1 MDNFQQQIH
10 EAEIILSGSS
20 DPDQKAQVLDELRQV
35 VEKAD
40 RSRKAEVKRAREL
53 LDRYTN
59 SGPPKRDRELA
70 HYERRWNEL
79 QGLHDGRLFELLG
92 ELKEKPHIATR
103 LFPAVITS
111 LRAWIE
117 KATENITDFNPEEV
131 LVLNKFIDVIT
142 QVDIYRVELADL
154 KELHNALFRRRYAE
168 VSHKIFESVEAWD
181 DQEAWRQLDLL
192 EDAPADLAETVGA
205 LRERIYAM
213 CNVKQKVEALL
224 HHWPQSVPTSWAD
237 VGALVRSPEE
247 AFKIHQEHYIPQQWD
262 KQLKERTEKALDLAG
277 QFLMERAKAVS
288 SISDVRR
295 FWENYQN
302 LSLSRIHDELKPQGQ
317 WFQRF
322 LEHTRNR
329 VSLDVQRAENPQAL
343 DVISTR
349 LLKEKAELP
358 TFINS
363 EGGWLL
369 SNVMSVSAAW
379 DAMVTGADFAVP
391 DSTQLPLPQQFVN
404 DTAIYSEWLDQ
415 IQTAF
420 AKLEVVDEH
429 LSEELYREAL
439 GVAQS
444 VLDQKPDHL
453 LATQLKEKAN
463 FGIARL
469 QVDSALSVWDF
480 TRLIELSKTLREK
493 PAFGYFVDNEEELRL
508 WLEPYVNR
516 EKLTTW
522 EGAQLWWANW
532 KTAVGKIPRQ
542 PPDSLM
548 KAMRREEEKRRDEWA
563 EVLGELI
570 NQDLAPEECEEI
582 ADSLK
587 EGSESLHVQ
596 SFQQSFRLKADV
608 GKADRCIT
616 NREWDEAQRIIGSL
630 DENYHDTRTIRRLKL
645 RLEVERAKEA
655 GVDALAK
662 VLKSEWGIFKSS
674 FDDPLALLINAIE
687 DAWREERDEAI
698 VILGEVARRELT
710 REHESNPQ
718 LEQIRQWH
726 DWFMV
731 EQAIKSDES
740 ATSLRQL
747 ISYIKNHKQ
756 SEAMLQKR
764 IERLVHQWQKQRSL
778 VMLALVDQ
786 MFDWVSLAQDPEEI
800 LKEDSDKTSVRVL
813 DRIERQADIELEQLL
828 TLQQEVSVVD
838 TAWRTLAEYRNLVKQ
853 SLNLTTQVSP
863 RLRPSKR
870 FEEAKLLLGH
880 LIKVK
885 TDLAELVN
893 ADLRQP
899 MNKEKL
905 DVVIAILQRELPSNV
920 RSREKLLTQATRLE
934 PLSKLNSIENNI
946 VNYARLCG
954 SERDVDFYEPG
965 AFTNLAGKLRE
976 LIGRFHEAQLVQQKG
991 QPSQMWRIVSEEYT
1005 RKVYELACIYAPRP
1019 PGADLKRLAAKMDEL
1034 DKQERKFRDL
1044 MDKIWNAKPSLGADS
1059 TFNPGQHDGFLKNFP
1074 QTPPLSRR
1082 DYLFFKYRC
1091 AEAEPLKNIISQSR
1105 DKLPAW
1111 IQTYLEKDIPQ
1122 CADEI

>member
-1 MDNFQQQIH
+1 MDIQQQIH
-10 EAEIILSGSS
+10 ELEIILSGSN
-20 DPDQKAQVLDELRQV
+20 DPEQKSRVLEELRQV
-35 VEKAD
+35 VEGAG
-40 RSRKAEVKRAREL
+40 RARTAEVRRAREL
-53 LDRYTN
+53 LDHYTN
-59 SGPPKRDRELA
+59 SGPLKRDRELA
-70 HYERRWNEL
+70 EYERRWDEL
-79 QGLHDGRLFELLG
+79 QGLIDVRLFDLLG
-92 ELKEKPHIATR
+92 ELREKSHIATR
-103 LFPAVITS
+103 LFPAVIKS
-111 LRAWIE
+111 LRNWIR
-117 KATENITDFNPEEV
+117 KATEEISDFNQEEV

-142 QVDIYRVELADL
+142 QVDIYRVELPDL
-154 KELHNALFRRRYAE
+154 KDLHHALFRRRYAE
-168 VSHKIFESVEAWD
+168 VSRKISVSVEAWD

-192 EDAPADLAETVGA
+192 EDAPADLAETVGL

-224 HHWPQSVPTSWAD
+224 QHWPQSVPASWAD
-237 VGALVRSPEE
+237 VAALDRYPEE
-247 AFKIHQEHYIPQQWD
+247 AFKIRHENYIPRNWD
-262 KQLKERTEKALDLAG
+262 TQLEKRLEEALDLAG
-277 QFLMERAKAVS
+277 RFLMERAKAAG
-288 SISDVRR
+288 SISDVRK

-302 LSLSRIHDELKPQGQ
+302 LSLSRIPDQLKPLGQ

-329 VSLDVQRAENPQAL
+329 VSLDIERARNPQAL
-343 DVISTR
+343 NTISTR
-349 LLKEKAELP
+349 LLKEKLELP
-358 TFINS
+358 NFINS
-363 EGGWLL
+363 EIEWLL

-379 DAMVTGADFAVP
+379 EAMIAGAEFVVP
-391 DSTQLPLPQQFVN
+391 DSTQLPLPQQFVK
-404 DTAIYSEWLDQ
+404 DTAVYSEMLDQ

-420 AKLEVVDEH
+420 AKLKVVDEQ
-429 LSEELYREAL
+429 LPEQIYREAL
-439 GVAQS
+439 GVAQY
-444 VLDQKPDHL
+444 VLEQKPDHL
-453 LATQLKEKAN
+453 LALQLSEEAN
-463 FGIARL
+463 FSITRL

-480 TRLIELSKTLREK
+480 TRLFELSKSLSERPALR
-493 PAFGYFVDNEEELRL
+493 YFVDNEDELRL

-608 GKADRCIT
+608 GKADHSIT
-616 NREWDEAQRIIGSL
+616 NRDWDEAQRLIASL
-630 DENYHDTRTIRRLKL
+630 DENFHDTKTIRRLKL
-645 RLEVERAKEA
+645 RLEVERAKET

-662 VLKSEWGIFKSS
+662 VLKREWGILKSS
-674 FDDPLALLINAIE
+674 LDDPLALLISAIE
-687 DAWREERDEAI
+687 DAWRQERDEAI
-698 VILGEVARRELT
+698 ATLGEVARRELT

-726 DWFMV
+726 DWFTV
-731 EQAIKSDES
+731 EQALKSDGS

-756 SEAMLQKR
+756 PEAMLQRR

-800 LKEDSDKTSVRVL
+800 LKEDTDKTSERVL
-813 DRIERQADIELEQLL
+813 DRLKRQADIELEQLL
-828 TLQQEVSVVD
+828 TLQQELNVVD
-838 TAWRTLAEYRNLVKQ
+838 MAWRTLAEYRNLVKQ
-853 SLNLTTQVSP
+853 SLNLTTKVSS
-863 RLRPSKR
+863 RFRPSKE
-870 FEEAKLLLGH
+870 FEEAKTLLGH

-885 TDLAELVN
+885 TDLAELIN
-893 ADLRQP
+893 ADLRQRL
-899 MNKEKL
+899 NKEKL

-920 RSREKLLTQATRLE
+920 RSRDRLLIQATRLE

-946 VNYARLCG
+946 VNDARVCG

-965 AFTNLAGKLRE
+965 AFSNLAGKLRE
-976 LIGRFHEAQLVQQKG
+976 LIGRFQEAQLVQQKG
-991 QPSQMWRIVSEEYT
+991 QPSLMWHIVSEEYT
-1005 RKVYELACIYAPRP
+1005 RKVYDLACIYAPRP
-1019 PGADLKRLAAKMDEL
+1019 PAADLKRLAAKMDEL

-1059 TFNPGQHDGFLKNFP
+1059 VFNPGQHEGFLKSFP

-1091 AEAEPLKNIISQSR
+1091 ADVDPLKRIISQSR

-1111 IQTYLEKDIPQ
+1111 IQTYLVKGIPP
-1122 CADEI
+1122 CIDEV